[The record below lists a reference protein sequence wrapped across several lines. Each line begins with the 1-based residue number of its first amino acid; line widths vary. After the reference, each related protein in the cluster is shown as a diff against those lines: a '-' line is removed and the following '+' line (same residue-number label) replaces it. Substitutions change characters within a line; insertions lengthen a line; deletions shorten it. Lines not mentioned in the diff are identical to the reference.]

1 MHNPS
6 RLVITVL
13 AAASALLVAGCGGST
28 APDAAAAERTT
39 AASRA
44 LTVKQLAAAVGCTAK
59 ITSKAADYREATC
72 KASGVEHVFLD
83 FDTTAGQ
90 RAWLDYA
97 EMYGGVYLVGNRW
110 VLSAKSKQYM
120 ETLAA
125 KLGGTVEEQGPYGS
139 SPTPTPTQTP

>member
-1 MHNPS
+1 MRYPP

-13 AAASALLVAGCGGST
+13 AAASALLVAGCGAGTEATVASS
-28 APDAAAAERTT
+28 PSPSVSK
-39 AASRA
+39 ASRA

-72 KASGVEHVFLD
+72 KVSGVEHVFLD
-83 FDTTAGQ
+83 FDTAAGQ

-110 VLSAKSKQYM
+110 VLSAKSKEYM
-120 ETLAA
+120 QTLSA
-125 KLGGTVEEQGPYGS
+125 KLGGTVEEQGAYGS
-139 SPTPTPTQTP
+139 SPAPSSS